1 MDLEEK
7 ENQIA
12 RDRAAE
18 RFAAVEKELEE
29 RKSKLEELDAE
40 TRKKEKAL
48 LRVAEKSKDIDFG
61 ILGFATAEQKDQL
74 QEIKGVGPFIEEKLN
89 ALGIY
94 TFAQISRMNSDLED
108 RINEAIEFFPGR
120 IKRDEW
126 AKQARAMLEVEDTG
140 EGASA
145 DPDSG
150 AIAQNDLIEQAR
162 KEIKRKEEEE
172 EKRREFERRKEKA
185 AELLARTTP
194 EKVIE
199 KEQDDTGIDFAVIGF
214 ASEDDRDDLQQID
227 GIGRFVEKKLNGI
240 GIYKISQIASMTQEI
255 SEEVNQAIG
264 LGPGRIDRDE
274 WVLQAKRLIR

>member
-1 MDLEEK
+1 M
-7 ENQIA
+7 
-12 RDRAAE
+12 
-18 RFAAVEKELEE
+18 EKELEA
-29 RKSKLEELDAE
+29 RKSKIEELDAE
-40 TRKKEKAL
+40 ARKKETAL

-61 ILGFATAEQKDQL
+61 ILGFATADQKDQL

-108 RINEAIEFFPGR
+108 KINEAIEFFPGR

-126 AKQARAMLEVEDTG
+126 AKQARSMVGKEETG
-140 EGASA
+140 DGPSA
-145 DPDSG
+145 DPDG
-150 AIAQNDLIEQAR
+150 AAVSQNELIEMAR
-162 KEIKRKEEEE
+162 EEIREKEEEE
-172 EKRREFERRKEKA
+172 EKRREIERRKERA
-185 AELLARTTP
+185 TELLSRVTSET
-194 EKVIE
+194 VIE
-199 KEQDDTGIDFAVIGF
+199 REEEDDSGIDFAVIGF
-214 ASEDDRDDLQQID
+214 GSEEDRDNLQQID